1 MEQLIR
7 DGNIKAIRGQPIT
20 LDAFKTLIWVGPSL
34 EKSKVLDIGVVM
46 LNKLVETE
54 QTRQP
59 PRRSLMS
66 RLFTRRQAPIR
77 LTLREKLDGIKESVR
92 KWVERKFAPPE
103 DYVVR
108 SEYNIQREKQHL
120 DLLDE
125 IVQRYEY
132 YGGVGSVKQLPR
144 EVVKNIVGYLGGRR
158 SVRITR
164 KRHNTVRRQKEHN
177 RMK

>member
-1 MEQLIR
+1 MLHLIR
-7 DGNIKAIRGQPIT
+7 DGNIIAIRGQLIT
-20 LDAFKTLIWVGPSL
+20 LDAFKKLIWIGPSL

-46 LNKLVETE
+46 LNKLVEAE

-59 PRRSLMS
+59 PTRSLMS
-66 RLFTRRQAPIR
+66 RLFTRRQAPTR
-77 LTLREKLDGIKESVR
+77 LTLREKVDGIKESVR

-103 DYVVR
+103 DYLVR

-132 YGGVGSVKQLPR
+132 
-144 EVVKNIVGYLGGRR
+144 
-158 SVRITR
+158 
-164 KRHNTVRRQKEHN
+164 
-177 RMK
+177 